1 MSEKALTPLKK
12 YAFKVF
18 LGPTL
23 KLFECVCE
31 LLSPFLVRYI
41 IDEGIEK
48 NNLNLTLILCAA
60 LFGIA
65 VLGFLVTMLAQYL
78 ASRVAADYGHDLRGD
93 LFHHL
98 SLLSERQLNDFGK
111 DKVLTIVNN
120 DSFSLQNGVM
130 MFMRLIFRPP
140 FIVIG
145 STVMSFLIDWR
156 AGIIFASVLIL
167 SSAVIALVMAVAPKR
182 YAAIQENLDEIS
194 TLGNE
199 SLKGARVMRAFNKQE
214 EEEERFSSS
223 IDSYQKK
230 NMDMAKWNAL
240 LNPLTFCFINLGL
253 ILIVYLGGFS
263 SDADLSTGEIVSL
276 ISYTVSFLAAVIMFS
291 RMIVS
296 VNKALTSKRR
306 VDAFLDIVP
315 QIENKPV
322 YGKKDEAGE
331 DIIKFDDVSLT
342 YGEKGDKPAVYGLSF
357 SIKKGSWV
365 GLIGGTGSGK
375 SSTISLLE
383 RLYDPSRGEIY
394 YRGHPIEEYDLDSL
408 RKEIAYVSQRPSLF
422 KGTIRS
428 NLLIGKSDA
437 TDEEMERALKQAEAY
452 EFVSRYDDYLDHE
465 VEEGGSNFSGGQKQ
479 RLLIARALLKGGDIL
494 ILDDSLSALDY
505 ISDSKVRSHIG
516 EIEGLTKIQV
526 SQRATSL
533 RHCDKI
539 LVYDNGT
546 IIAEGNHEYLMQK
559 CPIYKEIVDIQSEG
573 GLAS

>member
-1 MSEKALTPLKK
+1 MSQKALSPLKK
-12 YAFKVF
+12 YRVKVF

-31 LLSPFLVRYI
+31 LLTPFLVRYI

-48 NNLNLTLILCAA
+48 GNMNLTLWLCAA
-60 LFGIA
+60 LFGFA

-78 ASRVAADYGHDLRGD
+78 ASRVAADYGGDLRGN
-93 LFHHL
+93 LFHQL
-98 SLLSERQLNDFGK
+98 SILSERQLNDFGK
-111 DKVLTIVNN
+111 DKILTIMNN
-120 DSFSLQNGVM
+120 DSSSLQNGVM

-140 FIVIG
+140 FILIG
-145 STVMSFLIDWR
+145 STILSFVIDWR
-156 AGIIFASVLIL
+156 AGVIFTVVLIL
-167 SSAVIALVMAVAPKR
+167 SSAVVGLVMAVSPKR
-182 YAAIQENLDEIS
+182 YSAIQGNLDQIS

-199 SLKGARVMRAFNKQE
+199 SLKGARVMRAFNKQDE
-214 EEEERFSSS
+214 EEARFGAT
-223 IDSYQKK
+223 IDSYEKK
-230 NMDMAKWNAL
+230 NMDMAKWNSL

-253 ILIVYLGGFS
+253 ILIVYLGAIPS
-263 SDADLSTGEIVSL
+263 NDALSTGEIVSL
-276 ISYTVSFLAAVIMFS
+276 ISYTVSFLAALIMFS

-296 VNKALTSKRR
+296 VNKALTSKKR
-306 VDAFLDIVP
+306 VDAFLAIEP
-315 QIENKPV
+315 QIENNPV
-322 YGKKDEAGE
+322 YEKKDEVGE
-331 DIIKFDDVSLT
+331 DIVKFDNVSLT
-342 YGEKGDKPAVYGLSF
+342 YGSKGDKPSVYGLSF

-383 RLYDPSRGEIY
+383 RLYDPSEGEIL
-394 YRGHPIEEYDLDSL
+394 YRGRPIEKYDLDSL
-408 RKEIAYVSQRPSLF
+408 RREIAYVSQRPALF
-422 KGTIRS
+422 KGTIKS
-428 NLLIGKSDA
+428 NLQIGKRDA
-437 TDEEMERALKQAEAY
+437 TIEEMEKALKQAEAY
-452 EFVSRYDDYLDHE
+452 EFVSKYDDYLDHE

-516 EIEGLTKIQV
+516 EIEGLTKIQI

-546 IIAEGNHEYLMQK
+546 IIAEGNHDYLMQN

-573 GLAS
+573 GKE